1 MKEILKQ
8 SIKEYQN
15 QLNNINVSFKDRDD
29 TYLYN
34 STRDKLTQFLSIID
48 QIESKYYDKLL
59 KNLENIKLDIT
70 KLSNA
75 IQDD

>member
-48 QIESKYYDKLL
+48 KIESKYYDKLL